1 MYKISESP
9 HVVESTTVMDPG
21 FHVVDFGFP
30 VLNSHSLP
38 VELGFQTPIV
48 KWDSGFL
55 KLYSGFISKI
65 SRIPKSNSGIRI
77 PLYGAKTTLDGP
89 LLFNEVAQPLKTAL
103 SSNFQG

>member
-55 KLYSGFISKI
+55 KLYSGFQSPVFLIHK
-65 SRIPKSNSGIRI
+65 
-77 PLYGAKTTLDGP
+77 
-89 LLFNEVAQPLKTAL
+89 
-103 SSNFQG
+103 

>member
-21 FHVVDFGFP
+21 FQVEDFGFP
-30 VLNSHSLP
+30 VLNSHSLL

-55 KLYSGFISKI
+55 KLYSGFQSPVFLIHK
-65 SRIPKSNSGIRI
+65 
-77 PLYGAKTTLDGP
+77 
-89 LLFNEVAQPLKTAL
+89 
-103 SSNFQG
+103 